1 MQQLL
6 ESNERHEKRLEE
18 TAEREAK
25 ADARDELMCNT
36 LVGFLSTFGQ
46 YMQHK
51 MGVKNV
57 DATDAKSRN
66 QPIDEKK
73 RTETPKSLGKNFLIF
88 FSEKK

>member
-1 MQQLL
+1 M
-6 ESNERHEKRLEE
+6 EE

-25 ADARDELMCNT
+25 ADARDELMCNSI
-36 LVGFLSTFGQ
+36 VGFLSTFGQ

-66 QPIDEKK
+66 QPVDEKK
-73 RTETPKSLGKNFLIF
+73 GQKLPKV
-88 FSEKK
+88 